1 MRALLH
7 AIPRTRFCVPS
18 LRLLRRLGACVCAL
32 ALTACGAPPMPVE
45 AGRVDGVQ
53 IEDTRAG
60 SGETARAGQRV
71 QVHYRGFLYDE
82 RAENTRGE
90 PFDES
95 YARGRPFEFVLGA
108 GQVIRGWD
116 QGIEGM
122 QVGGTRVLKIGPE
135 FGYGDRGAGDAIPP
149 GASLIFE
156 LELLAAKDD

>member
-7 AIPRTRFCVPS
+7 AISRSRFCAPR
-18 LRLLRRLGACVCAL
+18 LRLLRWLVAGVCAL
-32 ALTACGAPPMPVE
+32 ALTACGPPPMPVE
-45 AGRVDGVQ
+45 AGRIEGVQ

-60 SGETARAGQRV
+60 NGEVARAGQRV

-82 RAENTRGE
+82 RAQHARGE
-90 PFDES
+90 QFDES

-122 QVGGTRVLKIGPE
+122 QVGAMRVLKMGPE
-135 FGYGDRGAGDAIPP
+135 FGYGDRGAGNAIPP
-149 GASLIFE
+149 GASLVFE
-156 LELLAAKDD
+156 LELLAAKND